1 MTVLEQ
7 PLQQPNTDAEGAQR
21 FIFDGADW
29 NFYESV
35 GRNLGERRVFAT
47 YYKGRLEVATVS
59 FIHER
64 ITDLLVIMVRVLAKA
79 FRRRVQQLIG

>member
-7 PLQQPNTDAEGAQR
+7 PLQQTNTGAEGARR

-29 NFYESV
+29 NFYDSV
-35 GRNLGERRVFAT
+35 GRNLRERRVFAT

-59 FIHER
+59 FLHDQ
-64 ITDLLVIMVRVLAKA
+64 TAFTKA